1 MNTMG
6 CRFLIFIFFSS
17 LPFVVLCQ
25 YSSFNKIQ
33 LPPNVT
39 SAVAVTFGFLGRGP
53 FVAVSDGRILQWLGP
68 LFGFIVFAYTAPNRN
83 QQLCD
88 GTTDPNLGP
97 ICGKPFAL
105 SFSLK
110 GYLYIADA
118 YFGLLVRPSPSPLLL
133 FPPSL
138 TTACPRLRRKSEHLL
153 LLCHRHRHRYRH
165 RHREYRHSFHAAS
178 SSADLHRSTATA
190 MRSRGFIVEMNSAP
204 LMLRLVVGPNGGLAT
219 QLATSAEGVPFR
231 FLNAVDVDLL
241 TETVYFTDSSET
253 LELRQVPFLSFSF
266 QTAFKVHRT
275 HTRGIIS
282 DSTGRL
288 MRYEPLTRQVT
299 VLLRGLAM
307 PSGVSVS
314 IDGSFML
321 VSEYTGNRI
330 QKYWLRGFNGGT
342 SGILLNLPGNLTKIR
357 RNLFGDFWV
366 PVRVLGNQQPTP
378 IVMPQGL
385 KINQFG
391 TVLANVSFA
400 AQYNNTVSV
409 VLEHNGALFVGSRSV
424 DFIGVYTY

>member
-39 SAVAVTFGFLGRGP
+39 SAVAVTFDFLGRGP

-68 LFGFIVFAYTAPNRN
+68 LFGFMDFAYTAPNRN

-118 YFGLLVRPSPSPLLL
+118 YFGLLVVAPTKYRGSLGTLCQIGTCLGIIASLILGSPSENDPHWVHVALIMDTEMGLL
-133 FPPSL
+133 
-138 TTACPRLRRKSEHLL
+138 
-153 LLCHRHRHRYRH
+153 
-165 RHREYRHSFHAAS
+165 
-178 SSADLHRSTATA
+178 ATN
-190 MRSRGFIVEMNSAP
+190 I
-204 LMLRLVVGPNGGLAT
+204 LVANPVISCSVGPNGGLAT

-253 LELRQVPFLSFSF
+253 LELRNVTQP
-266 QTAFKVHRT
+266 
-275 HTRGIIS
+275 GIIS

>member
-1 MNTMG
+1 MFN
-6 CRFLIFIFFSS
+6 S
-17 LPFVVLCQ
+17 LPMPTCRRQ
-25 YSSFNKIQ
+25 K
-33 LPPNVT
+33 
-39 SAVAVTFGFLGRGP
+39 
-53 FVAVSDGRILQWLGP
+53 
-68 LFGFIVFAYTAPNRN
+68 N

-138 TTACPRLRRKSEHLL
+138 TAACPRLRRKSEHLL
-153 LLCHRHRHRYRH
+153 LLRHRHRHRHRHHYRH
-165 RHREYRHSFHAAS
+165 RHREYRRSFHAAS

-190 MRSRGFIVEMNSAP
+190 TRSRGFIVEMNSAP
-204 LMLRLVVGPNGGLAT
+204 LMLRLVNVT
-219 QLATSAEGVPFR
+219 QP
-231 FLNAVDVDLL
+231 
-241 TETVYFTDSSET
+241 
-253 LELRQVPFLSFSF
+253 
-266 QTAFKVHRT
+266 
-275 HTRGIIS
+275 GIIS

>member
-1 MNTMG
+1 MG
-6 CRFLIFIFFSS
+6 GLRTTSCAYICSLRPSLALTSNEHNGYQVPYLHIFQFSS
-17 LPFVVLCQ
+17 ICCSLLVF
-25 YSSFNKIQ
+25 
-33 LPPNVT
+33 
-39 SAVAVTFGFLGRGP
+39 
-53 FVAVSDGRILQWLGP
+53 ILQQDSIATKCHKSGGCHFR
-68 LFGFIVFAYTAPNRN
+68 LFGFIDFTSTAPNRN

-118 YFGLLVRPSPSPLLL
+118 YFGLLV
-133 FPPSL
+133 
-138 TTACPRLRRKSEHLL
+138 
-153 LLCHRHRHRYRH
+153 
-165 RHREYRHSFHAAS
+165 
-178 SSADLHRSTATA
+178 
-190 MRSRGFIVEMNSAP
+190 
-204 LMLRLVVGPNGGLAT
+204 VGPNGGLAT

-231 FLNAVDVDLL
+231 FLIAVDVDLL
-241 TETVYFTDSSET
+241 TGTVYFTDSSEIF
-253 LELRQVPFLSFSF
+253 ELRQIPFLSFSF
-266 QTAFKVHRT
+266 QTAFKVHITHT
-275 HTRGIIS
+275 HTRNVTQPGIIS

-288 MRYEPLTRQVT
+288 MRYEPLTRQIT
-299 VLLRGLAM
+299 LLLRGLAM

-314 IDGSFML
+314 IDGSFVL
-321 VSEYTGNRI
+321 VSEDTGNRI

-342 SGILLNLPGNLTKIR
+342 LGILLNLPGNPTKIR

-366 PVRVLGNQQPTP
+366 PVRILGNQQPTP
-378 IVMPQGL
+378 IVMPHGL

-409 VLEHNGALFVGSRSV
+409 VLEHNGALFAGSRFV
-424 DFIGVYTY
+424 DFVGVYTY